1 MTALTADQIAQDWAN
16 KLGGAQTK
24 MQAGAQA
31 VPIAPGQAAAQ
42 QKAVWAQN
50 VAASQDKWARNVAA
64 VTKEMWVADYVTKG
78 LPRVA
83 TGATAAIPKFTAF
96 MNKLLPVIATGRSQ
110 LPARGSYAQNKARA
124 NAWMDYMHSKA
135 GQLRP

>member
-16 KLGGAQTK
+16 KLGGAQDK
-24 MQAGAQA
+24 MKAGAMA

-50 VAASQDKWARNVAA
+50 VVASQDKWARNVAA
-64 VTKEMWVADYVTKG
+64 ITKESWVNDYVVKG

-83 TGATAAIPKFTAF
+83 TGATAAIPKFTQF
-96 MNKLLPVIATGRSQ
+96 LNKLLPVIATGRAQ
-110 LPARGSYAQNKARA
+110 LPARGSYSQNKARA

>member
-24 MQAGAQA
+24 MEAGARA
-31 VPIAPGQAAAQ
+31 VAMAPGAAAAQ

-50 VAASQDKWARNVAA
+50 VAASIDKWARNVAA
-64 VTKEMWVADYVTKG
+64 VTKDSWVSDYVTKG
-78 LPRVA
+78 LPRVG
-83 TGATAAIPKFTAF
+83 TGATAAIPKMTQFF
-96 MNKLLPVIATGRSQ
+96 NKLLPVIASGRQS

-135 GQLRP
+135 GQLKP

>member
-16 KLGGAQTK
+16 KLGGAQQK
-24 MQAGAQA
+24 MQAGAMA
-31 VPIAPGQAAAQ
+31 VTIAPGQAAAQ

-50 VAASQDKWARNVAA
+50 VAASVDKWAKNTQA
-64 VTKEMWVADYVTKG
+64 VTKEQWVNDYVTKG

-83 TGATAAIPKFTAF
+83 TGATAAIPKFTSF
-96 MNKLLPVIATGRSQ
+96 MQKLLPVIATGRAS